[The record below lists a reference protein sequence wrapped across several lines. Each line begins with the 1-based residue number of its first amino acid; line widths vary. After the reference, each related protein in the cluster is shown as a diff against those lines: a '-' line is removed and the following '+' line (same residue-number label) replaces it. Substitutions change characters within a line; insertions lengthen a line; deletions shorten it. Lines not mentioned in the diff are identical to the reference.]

1 MALDRETFAAALEMH
16 RSRLGLT
23 QAEAASL
30 LEVSPRV
37 YWQWEKGM
45 SNALPVTM
53 EGALA
58 RLKFALTSTRAR
70 GS

>member
-1 MALDRETFAAALEMH
+1 MALDREAFATALQLH
-16 RSRLGLT
+16 RDRLGLT

-30 LEVSPRV
+30 LEVSARV
-37 YWQWEKGM
+37 YWQWEKGQ

-58 RLKFALTSTRAR
+58 RLKTAKKNHES
-70 GS
+70 SK